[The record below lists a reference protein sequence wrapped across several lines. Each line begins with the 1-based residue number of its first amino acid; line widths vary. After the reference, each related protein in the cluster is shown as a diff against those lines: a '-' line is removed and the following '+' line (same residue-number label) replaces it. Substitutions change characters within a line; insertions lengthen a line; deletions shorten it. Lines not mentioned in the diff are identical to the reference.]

1 MSRLGCLTFA
11 IVRGSKEKAWI
22 CFHLGKEIGS
32 DVEVLEVGTLPD
44 ENELLWMQIGIV
56 LQVELPEVDAE
67 FDVL

>member
-11 IVRGSKEKAWI
+11 IFRGSKEKPWI
-22 CFHLGKEIGS
+22 CFHLGRENGT

-44 ENELLWMQIGIV
+44 ENELLWMQIGVV